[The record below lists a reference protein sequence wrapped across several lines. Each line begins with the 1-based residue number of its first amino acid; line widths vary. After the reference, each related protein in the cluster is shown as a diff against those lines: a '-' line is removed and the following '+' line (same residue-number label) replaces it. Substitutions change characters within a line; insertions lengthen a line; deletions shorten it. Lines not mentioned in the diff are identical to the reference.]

1 MNNRKHRALRDRLY
15 RMAHYFCVCRCIACG
30 EIIGEKEVF
39 CEDCAEEYKGALL
52 SECGVCGRSLSACLC
67 ADTAF
72 DRSSVHKHIKLY
84 RYLSDDYEA
93 VGNRILYRLKKNDI
107 STCFRFLGG
116 ELARVTRRLLPL
128 DTSYVVVHLPRT
140 PDRVLEYGFDQS
152 ARIAKELA
160 VALDLPT
167 RNVLKRSRKAKTQ
180 KKLHSA
186 AARAKNTEESLFL
199 KKNAE
204 KAILGKR
211 VLLVDDIV
219 TSGASMRTAAK
230 LLRRA
235 GAREVIAVSVAV
247 VTHTRN
253 LALEAKENSRLPYY
267 MR

>member
-1 MNNRKHRALRDRLY
+1 MTRKQRFRDFLY
-15 RMAHYFCVCRCIACG
+15 RAAHYLCVCRCIACG
-30 EIIGEKEVF
+30 EVIGENEVF
-39 CEDCAEEYKGALL
+39 CEDCAEEYRAALL
-52 SECGVCGRSLSACLC
+52 SECGICTRSLSRCLC
-67 ADTAF
+67 ADSAF
-72 DRSSVHKHIKLY
+72 DRSPIHKHIKLY

-107 STCFRFLGG
+107 STCFRFLGR
-116 ELARVTRRLLPL
+116 ELARATEALLPL
-128 DTSYVVVHLPRT
+128 DGSYVVVHIPRT

-160 VALDLPT
+160 VSLDLDTP
-167 RNVLKRSRKAKTQ
+167 RVLKRSRKAKPQ
-180 KKLHSA
+180 KSLHSVA
-186 AARAKNTEESLFL
+186 ERKKNTESSLFL
-199 KKNAE
+199 KKGAE
-204 KAILGKR
+204 RRIAGKR

-253 LALEAKENSRLPYY
+253 LALEAKENSRLPFY